1 MSNTGDVVYFKKFHT
16 GNAEDI
22 LSFPSDVQGVA
33 MMLCGHQ
40 NGTPPPDHLAVD
52 HLLASVA
59 IYRFET
65 LMFAM
70 NWDEATCADIIQKVE
85 KYLSDLLQKQ
95 LDEAQAKIE
104 KPKLILVP

>member
-1 MSNTGDVVYFKKFHT
+1 MSQTGDVVYFKKFHT
-16 GNAEDI
+16 GNAEEI
-22 LSFPSDVQGVA
+22 LSFPSDVQGVG

-40 NGTPPPDHLAVD
+40 NGTPPPDELAID

-70 NWDEATCADIIQKVE
+70 GWDEATCKDMILKVE
-85 KYLSDLLQKQ
+85 KYLADLLQKQ
-95 LDEAQAKIE
+95 LDAANAKIE
-104 KPKLILVP
+104 QPKLIVVP